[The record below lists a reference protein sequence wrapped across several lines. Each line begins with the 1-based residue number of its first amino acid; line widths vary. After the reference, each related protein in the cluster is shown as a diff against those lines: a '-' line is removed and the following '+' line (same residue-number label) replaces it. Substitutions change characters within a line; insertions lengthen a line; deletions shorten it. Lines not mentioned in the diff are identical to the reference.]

1 MQEHMFGQAKQITKT
16 TSSLKANHVI
26 TNFLIRV
33 NEQAT
38 AEANPLM
45 TQDGEI
51 HNLAQALGPNA
62 NTVIPYSWISS
73 NPADT

>member
-33 NEQAT
+33 HEEAT